1 MVPCPV
7 AGERPSCV
15 GSACTYRPASAVLQ
29 RPQIRTWAA
38 FDLGEAHSGLLS
50 WSWKKEARSVSRH
63 LDDNLT
69 TQVSSAASWAWLLRL
84 GSELAAGQHQGSL
97 HPRPSALWKVDPG
110 SLPPVRNRTGTGT
123 PVWMAAERS
132 PPLQSL
138 ASLLGWP

>member
-15 GSACTYRPASAVLQ
+15 GSACTYRPASTILQ
-29 RPQIRTWAA
+29 RLQIQTWAA
-38 FDLGEAHSGLLS
+38 FDLGEAHSSPLS

-84 GSELAAGQHQGSL
+84 GSELAAGQHQESL
-97 HPRPSALWKVDPG
+97 HPRPSALWKVDPA
-110 SLPPVRNRTGTGT
+110 SLPPVRSRTGTGT
-123 PVWMAAERS
+123 PVRMAAESS
-132 PPLQSL
+132 PPLQRL
-138 ASLLGWP
+138 ASLLRWP